1 MTQTNYKEVLATL
14 RNRLRDIDGERSELE
29 VRRAD
34 LDNEASNIKA
44 TIAKLLPLC
53 GETATPDDLSGLG
66 ITDAVLKIIELARP
80 ERLNAQQ
87 IKERLAEKG
96 FELSGYSNPMA
107 SIYKILSRL
116 EEAKR
121 IEVEREGMNS
131 FYRAKRKIRLFRHAA
146 PLPAPTPSEILE
158 EPRPAPTPVSSSG
171 FAPVSPPT
179 PDGELK
185 RILLGK
191 VKGRE

>member
-1 MTQTNYKEVLATL
+1 MTQTDYKEVLATL

-29 VRRAD
+29 VHRAD

-66 ITDAVLKIIELARP
+66 ITDAVLKIVELARP
-80 ERLNAQQ
+80 ERLSAQQ
-87 IKERLAEKG
+87 VKERLAEKG

-116 EEAKR
+116 EEKKR

-146 PLPAPTPSEILE
+146 PQPPPVPLAGVPEPPPIPSALKGLG
-158 EPRPAPTPVSSSG
+158 G
-171 FAPVSPPT
+171 FASDSSKT
-179 PDGELK
+179 GTLK
-185 RILLGK
+185 TLLEK
-191 VKGRE
+191 VMEAEKK